1 MWWALDFFVLGGALL
16 ALVALVVFL
25 EDKITK

>member
-1 MWWALDFFVLGGALL
+1 MWWVLDFFVLGGALL